1 MSVQCPV
8 VHFRNSLSS
17 PRGAFESLDNNTCR
31 RSGPRARISLP
42 VLLRT
47 HENDIGL
54 PVRVCNMSAK
64 GIALRTPDEL
74 SEGSQVEV
82 TLLVPYEISLT
93 RSIPVRIP
101 AEVVRV
107 QQVENAEDCD
117 VGCVLQVKVGHA

>member
-1 MSVQCPV
+1 M
-8 VHFRNSLSS
+8 
-17 PRGAFESLDNNTCR
+17 DNNTCR

-64 GIALRTPDEL
+64 GIALRTHDEL
-74 SEGSQVEV
+74 TAGSRIEV

-93 RSIPVRIP
+93 KTIPVRMN
-101 AEVVRV
+101 AEVIRV
-107 QQVENAEDCD
+107 MPVDDDEACD
-117 VGCVLQVKVGHA
+117 VACVLMPVGRA